1 MEKDK
6 QRIQMLDFSKKLVD
20 FQYALTTTNKS
31 QKWAYYGKDNKLPF
45 YLMQLLKDSP
55 THSGIVKNKH
65 KFMKGEGFIDNFIT
79 NEITGETLYELY
91 DKLALDYMIYGGF
104 SIRIVEFKN
113 KNQLYHVDF
122 GKIRVGVVEGF
133 NEVDTY
139 YYSNDWTKK
148 NNPEVVEFTKFGNK
162 TKDSKLGT
170 LLHYYDYN
178 SLNEYYPIP
187 DYFGAVK
194 SIMGEIEAQNYL
206 TSVMDN
212 SYMPRNII
220 KFKQTFAPDG
230 ERMLLNKMDS
240 NFKGIENAG
249 RPIVLTNMQ
258 DVDSVTVEQLD
269 YSMLDPNFAVIDET
283 LTQKIISAHRIPRQ
297 LATLNNPSGLSNN
310 GEELRVAFEVFNKTV
325 IEDNQNKL
333 IGTLTKLTN
342 KEIVI
347 SPLDLIKTQLSE
359 QTLAT
364 ILTPEELRKLYG
376 YDNI

>member
-1 MEKDK
+1 MEKE
-6 QRIQMLDFSKKLVD
+6 RIQMLDFSKKLVD
-20 FQYALTTTNKS
+20 FQYQLTTTTNK
-31 QKWAYYGKDNKLPF
+31 KWAFYGKDNRLPF

-65 KFMKGEGFIDNFIT
+65 KFMKGEGFADNFIT

-91 DKLALDYMIYGGF
+91 DKLALDYIIYGGF
-104 SIRIVEFKN
+104 SIRVVEYKG

-122 GKIRVGVVEGF
+122 GKIRVGVVQGF
-133 NEVDTY
+133 DEVNTY

-148 NNPEVVEFTKFGNK
+148 SNPEVIEFSKFGNK
-162 TKDSKLGT
+162 VKDSKLGT

-187 DYFGAVK
+187 DYFGAAK

-206 TSVMDN
+206 TAIMDN

-220 KFKQTFAPDG
+220 KFKQTVSPEEQAK
-230 ERMLLNKMDS
+230 LLKNLQDS
-240 NFKGIENAG
+240 FRGVENAG
-249 RPIVLTNMQ
+249 KPIVLTNMQ
-258 DVDSVTVEQLD
+258 DVDSVAVEQLD
-269 YSMLDPNFAVIDET
+269 FSILDPNFAVIDET
-283 LTQKIISAHRIPRQ
+283 LTQKIVSAHRIPRQ
-297 LATLNNPSGLSNN
+297 LATLNNPSGLTNN

-333 IGTLTKLTN
+333 IGTLNKLTN

-359 QTLAT
+359 STLAT